1 MLERREQ
8 AVVVALVQADA
19 RLVEDVEDALQARA
33 DLRREADA
41 LCLAAGKRPRR
52 ARERQVVEPDIQE
65 ELQPRV
71 DLLEDLACDLRL
83 ALRQRQLQEEIIGL
97 ADRHARDFVDV
108 LAADCDRECLRLE
121 ARAVT
126 CLAGDLGHVVL
137 VRLAHLVAVRLVV
150 AAREQRHDALERH
163 EVLLV
168 LAEHVRVAEVEALL
182 ARAVEQGLL
191 CLLVEL
197 LPRRLKAVA
206 AILEDGLHHAHRVR
220 VQVLRERR
228 KDTAA
233 HAQAC
238 VGHDE
243 LFIELHVAAEARADG
258 AGAVWVVEREHARRD
273 LGQADA
279 AVHTGEVLAEHQELA
294 TDDLH
299 IGDAFAELQR
309 RLE

>member
-1 MLERREQ
+1 M
-8 AVVVALVQADA
+8 
-19 RLVEDVEDALQARA
+19 
-33 DLRREADA
+33 
-41 LCLAAGKRPRR
+41 AG
-52 ARERQVVEPDIQE
+52 
-65 ELQPRV
+65 
-71 DLLEDLACDLRL
+71 
-83 ALRQRQLQEEIIGL
+83 
-97 ADRHARDFVDV
+97 
-108 LAADCDRECLRLE
+108 
-121 ARAVT
+121 
-126 CLAGDLGHVVL
+126 LAGDLGHVVL

-197 LPRRLKAVA
+197 LPRRLEAVA

-220 VQVLRERR
+220 VQVLRKRR

-233 HAQAC
+233 HAQAR

-243 LFIELHVAAEARADG
+243 LFIELHVAAEARADR
-258 AGAVWVVEREHARRD
+258 AGAVGVVEGEHARRD

-279 AVHTGEVLAEHQELA
+279 AVHAGEVLAEHQELA

-299 IGDAFAELQR
+299 VGDAFAELQR